1 MQLKKYSRTSDAPMW
16 QKLLGFVVACAVC
29 FFIIKGFFLYMDYD
43 FKQKRDEILANPV
56 YIKGVIVDKSSYK
69 GVGAK
74 MEYVVNNKKYK
85 LNTGTTYEFYEKYK
99 VGDSVG
105 IVYSRRNPSVSL
117 LEYKLKPSE

>member
-1 MQLKKYSRTSDAPMW
+1 MQSKRYSGTSNAPMW
-16 QKLLGFVVACAVC
+16 QKILGFVVACVVC
-29 FFIIKGFFLYMDYD
+29 SLIIKGFFWYMDYD
-43 FKQKRDEILANPV
+43 FKKKRDEILANPV
-56 YIKGVIVDKSSYK
+56 YTKGVIVDKSSYK

-74 MEYVVNNKKYK
+74 IEYTADNKTHK

-105 IVYSRRNPSVSL
+105 IVYSKRKPSVSL